1 MNGRLLLTIFRFRAQ
16 YGEESC
22 RTDQAAFRKQPLQ
35 SVCSFTPY
43 PAPAPCRSWSSGE
56 SAGRSGRS
64 EILRRRLSRCSFT
77 LIELLVVIAIIAILA
92 AMLLPALNKAR
103 EAARKTHCI
112 SNLKQLGAQFGVYVL
127 DSNGEMTPANAKWEG
142 AGKDWPWY
150 LAQQTNNNQRL
161 TTPIP
166 KLVYCPLAE
175 KSYQNTD
182 GGWFSYGYAMP
193 VCYSGTGMK
202 YESGRPKNVTYD
214 ANTEMMADYTRGMSL
229 RLLLIDSQIT
239 LADGQWALNRGRS
252 RLSAVNSGGWGNV
265 NLIHGGIANALM
277 CDLHVRS
284 ANEGSIRSAELIKV
298 RYYTKSDGIKGGP
311 PHKTDY

>member
-1 MNGRLLLTIFRFRAQ
+1 MA
-16 YGEESC
+16 
-22 RTDQAAFRKQPLQ
+22 
-35 SVCSFTPY
+35 
-43 PAPAPCRSWSSGE
+43 
-56 SAGRSGRS
+56 
-64 EILRRRLSRCSFT
+64 
-77 LIELLVVIAIIAILA
+77 IAIIAILA

-142 AGKDWPWY
+142 AAKDWPWY
-150 LAQQTNNNQRL
+150 LAQQNNNNQRL

-239 LADGQWALNRGRS
+239 LADGQWTLNRGRS

-284 ANEGSIRSAELIKV
+284 ANEGSIRAAELIKV
-298 RYYTKSDGIKGGP
+298 RYYTKSDGIKGGT